1 VKWHISKKQLRAAEW
16 SLADQ
21 SICLENRQQDGR
33 LNDDPGIKF
42 KETKQ
47 RSGEVICETSFRI
60 LEPREAG
67 IGGIS

>member
-16 SLADQ
+16 PLADH
-21 SICLENRQQDGR
+21 CLENRQQDGR

-47 RSGEVICETSFRI
+47 RSGEVIFETSFRL